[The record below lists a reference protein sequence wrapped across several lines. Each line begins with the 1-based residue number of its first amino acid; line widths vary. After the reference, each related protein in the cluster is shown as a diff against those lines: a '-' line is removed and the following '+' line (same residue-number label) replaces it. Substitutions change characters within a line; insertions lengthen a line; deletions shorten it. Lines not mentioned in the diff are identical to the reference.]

1 MSVGMKDKVRDKAR
15 DKAPEKAR
23 DKAPERDKARE
34 SEGRP
39 GRFAGIQRF
48 IRETRSELKK
58 VVWPTRDMA
67 INLTVLVTA
76 VSLAVGIFLGAVDY
90 VFKWLF
96 QVLVGGA

>member
-1 MSVGMKDKVRDKAR
+1 MAVRMKNKVRD
-15 DKAPEKAR
+15 KAR

-58 VVWPTRDMA
+58 VVWPTREMA
-67 INLTVLVTA
+67 INLTLLVTA
-76 VSLAVGIFLGAVDY
+76 VSVVVGAFLGLVDY
-90 VFKWLF
+90 AFKWLF
-96 QVLVGGA
+96 QVLIGGV